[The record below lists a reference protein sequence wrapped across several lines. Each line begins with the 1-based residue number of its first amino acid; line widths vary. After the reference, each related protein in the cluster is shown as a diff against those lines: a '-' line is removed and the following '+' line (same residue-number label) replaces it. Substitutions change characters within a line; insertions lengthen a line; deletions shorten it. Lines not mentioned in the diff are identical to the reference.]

1 MKGIHIFFLSF
12 LITALLPGEE
22 LRVDTEELQGTLKEG
37 VIFENYEGIPDK
49 IETVE
54 QIRGIGVALAGERK
68 RTSTGKYTVI
78 HAVDPS
84 IIVGLDADLFIL
96 EPEAAVDHIRNLRW
110 IIGSYLEA
118 QYGYGRADADLL
130 SQFITI
136 YNAVYRKNL
145 SYFKERY
152 KPVVISYLD
161 PEKVGLARSYR
172 EWPGKTQ
179 MLIPLSGPKKK
190 GILSIETG
198 TLTEKPVVEELRKE
212 EDKGIALRKEMVEL
226 KERQLKE
233 EEQQLREEKK
243 ALQLEK
249 EKLLAETKTQE
260 KGEVSAVKQELR
272 QASPA
277 SSDLSPTGQ
286 TPSAAAG
293 SGVSPKDTAP
303 SADASPPA
311 ASGKELPLVSSQAT
325 AEKRVPEEK
334 VAEKPVEPSRE
345 PSTDAR
351 VSSAESDVIARKDEE
366 LKERERQ
373 VQEKQQALR
382 EERLAIAKDQQELL
396 ERKALQVART
406 LPFLFI
412 EKEGPRLVLLEENT
426 GTVTMKS
433 SEFPLK
439 QSLFQSFGGGYLV
452 ILPRGGTG
460 GRLALVDPATLQAR
474 ITTREE
480 IYGMGK
486 VKVHE
491 SVCFAIVR
499 EGSEWFVGKFDTT
512 LALLARSRV
521 SVLPETDLAVQG
533 GKLYVQTSDGKV
545 AVLNLD
551 LSSP

>member
-1 MKGIHIFFLSF
+1 MKAIHIFLLSF
-12 LITALLPGEE
+12 LITSSLLGED
-22 LRVDTEELQGTLKEG
+22 LRVDTEELQGALKEG
-37 VIFENYEGIPDK
+37 VLFENYEGIPDK
-49 IETVE
+49 IETVD
-54 QIRGIGVALAGERK
+54 QIRGIGTALAGEGK

-84 IIVGLDADLFIL
+84 LTDGLDADLFIL
-96 EPEAAVDHIRNLRW
+96 EPEASVDHIRNLRW

-118 QYGYGRADADLL
+118 QYGYGRSDADLL

-145 SYFKERY
+145 LYFKERY

-198 TLTEKPVVEELRKE
+198 TLTEKPIVEELRRE
-212 EDKGIALRKEMVEL
+212 EDRGIPLRKEMVEL

-233 EEQQLREEKK
+233 EERQLREEKK

-249 EKLLAETKTQE
+249 EKLQTDTKVQE
-260 KGEVSAVKQELR
+260 REEVPAVKQELR

-293 SGVSPKDTAP
+293 SGVLPKDKAP
-303 SADASPPA
+303 SADASTSPGP
-311 ASGKELPLVSSQAT
+311 GKEPPLDSLQAT
-325 AEKRVPEEK
+325 AEKPVPEGK
-334 VAEKPVEPSRE
+334 VAEKPLEPSRE
-345 PSTDAR
+345 PSTDAQ
-351 VSSAESDVIARKDEE
+351 VSSAASDVIARKDEE

-373 VQEKQQALR
+373 LQEKREALR
-382 EERLAIAKDQQELL
+382 EERVAIAKDQQELMVS
-396 ERKALQVART
+396 KTLQVART

-412 EKEGPRLVLLEENT
+412 EKEGPRLVLLEENS

-439 QSLFQSFGGGYLV
+439 QSMFQSFGGGYLV
-452 ILPRGGTG
+452 VLPRGGMG
-460 GRLALVDPATLQAR
+460 GRLALLDPATLQAH
-474 ITTREE
+474 ITSREE
-480 IYGMGK
+480 VYGMGK

-491 SVCFAIVR
+491 SVCFAVLR

-521 SVLPETDLAVQG
+521 SVVPETDLAVQG